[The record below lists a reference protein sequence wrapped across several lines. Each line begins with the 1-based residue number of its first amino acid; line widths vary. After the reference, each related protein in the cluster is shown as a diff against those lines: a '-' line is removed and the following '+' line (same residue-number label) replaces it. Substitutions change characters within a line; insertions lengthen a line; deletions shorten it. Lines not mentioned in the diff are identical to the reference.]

1 MDFIPQHL
9 TLLHLLVL
17 GLALSI
23 GAVVGSFVT
32 LVADRLPRGEGW
44 ATGRSSCRSCG
55 HVLGPL
61 ELLPLVSLA
70 VQRGRCARCRIPL
83 PADLWLGEV
92 GGALVAAIALERGG
106 DVAGMLALAA
116 FGWALVLL
124 ALIDARHLWLPDAI
138 TLPLAGC
145 GLAAALVLRLSVIGA
160 DIGSDIGPALGPDLG
175 QRALGLVLGWAA
187 LEALRRGYRLL
198 RHSEGMGGGD
208 PKLLGAIGAWVG
220 ASALPMVVLAA
231 ALMGIAWA
239 LIQAARGRPAGGT
252 TPIPLGTMLALAAL
266 GWIAVGQSYP
276 G

>member
-1 MDFIPQHL
+1 MDFIPLHL
-9 TLLHLLVL
+9 TLLHLLIL

-23 GAVVGSFVT
+23 GAVAGSFVT

-70 VQRGRCARCRIPL
+70 VQQGRCARCRIPL

-145 GLAAALVLRLSVIGA
+145 GLAAALILPLSN
-160 DIGSDIGPALGPDLG
+160 IGPNLGPDLG

-198 RHSEGMGGGD
+198 RHSEGLGGGD
-208 PKLLGAIGAWVG
+208 PKLLGAIGAWLG

-266 GWIAVGQSYP
+266 GWIAAGQSYP